1 MSILVKVL
9 KLKSLK
15 ISSFTI
21 YNSVMKFIYILFF
34 ISLNIYAA
42 DEIGKIEFLKGE
54 GVINSVK
61 AASLDMPVFEKDI
74 VQTKEKSVIKIKLND
89 NTIINLG
96 PESHMVLEKFST
108 GPRHSLINFM
118 RGQIRIKY
126 NEKAKSAAEHLEIKV
141 PNASLGVRGTD
152 ILSTTQ
158 LVKESMESV
167 NVLIEGHVEVA
178 ANGLTNSLQ
187 MIPGDAFS
195 SATKIITKINPADLL
210 ELTKNADQLFDHSF
224 LNKLD
229 TVTKEVVKESATT
242 AAQTTATATGT
253 GVSTSIAAAGMAAVG
268 GIASAGNAVMSV
280 GEVST
285 GSLNGVAT
293 MSHSA
298 IPTPN
303 LIGSAKVLNDTAAST
318 TSEKSKLIIPVGTSD
333 DIKEVIENREEMR
346 KKNKCY
352 YWVYYKKEVSGLYY
366 HSRKTRACN
375 EYDVD

>member
-1 MSILVKVL
+1 
-9 KLKSLK
+9 
-15 ISSFTI
+15 
-21 YNSVMKFIYILFF
+21 MKFLYLLFF
-34 ISLNIYAA
+34 ISLNIYASN
-42 DEIGKIEFLKGE
+42 EIGKIEFLKGE
-54 GVINSVK
+54 GVINSIK

-96 PESHMVLEKFST
+96 PESHMILEKFST

-126 NEKAKSAAEHLEIKV
+126 NEKAKSPAEHLEIKV

-158 LVKESMESV
+158 LVKDSLESV
-167 NVLIEGHVEVA
+167 NVLVEGHVEVA
-178 ANGLTNSLQ
+178 VNGLTDTLQ

-195 SATKIITKINPADLL
+195 SATKIISKVNPADLA

-229 TVTKEVVKESATT
+229 AVSKEVVKESATT
-242 AAQTTATATGT
+242 VTQTTATATGT
-253 GVSTSIAAAGMAAVG
+253 GVTTSIAAAGMAAVG
-268 GIASAGNAVMSV
+268 GIAGAGNTVTAV
-280 GEVST
+280 GEVSAA
-285 GSLNGVAT
+285 GSFNGAAVMANST
-293 MSHSA
+293 
-298 IPTPN
+298 IPSTN
-303 LIGSAKVLNDTAAST
+303 LIGGAKVLNDTVAST
-318 TSEKSKLIIPVGTSD
+318 TNEKNKLIIPIGTSN
-333 DIKEVIENREEMR
+333 DIKEAIENREEMR

-352 YWVYYKKEVSGLYY
+352 YWVYYKKEISGLYY

-375 EYDVD
+375 EYDLD